1 MTERAPPQHAGAGGG
16 RAAQAAEEN
25 GRVVISKEVI
35 EAFLEQMRSRH
46 EGEIRAVEL
55 PEGTEAYIAERAAAG
70 DSETLTFMLKLAYLM
85 GLHTGFAAQV
95 GETPPST
102 PRGPLQA

>member
-1 MTERAPPQHAGAGGG
+1 M
-16 RAAQAAEEN
+16 
-25 GRVVISKEVI
+25 SKEVI

-70 DSETLTFMLKLAYLM
+70 DSETLTFMVKLAYLM
-85 GLHTGFAAQV
+85 GLHTGFAAQA